1 MDALPEWWP
10 DWLPDWVR
18 LPPWAIDAWTYFM
31 TIWDQGVFDL
41 TYGQIFTVIGVL
53 LLSLIVR
60 GLFARTVV
68 RSITRAAAGT
78 QTHLDDALVKSI
90 SEPLKLVPIIVGVYI
105 AMNLIELAEEARIAA
120 DHILQSL
127 VAISIF
133 WTLSRAAGAFSFILG
148 SYEKSLGWMIK
159 TLQVLFL
166 AMGLAAILEIWGI
179 PILPVL
185 GGLGVFGVAL
195 AFGAQ
200 DLFKNLISG
209 IFILIE
215 KRFVPGEWIKVE
227 GVVEGTVEHI
237 GFRSTTIRQFDKAP
251 VYVPNAAFADTPVVN
266 FSRMT
271 HRRIKWAVGVEY
283 RTTAEQLAYIRD
295 EIEAYIW
302 TSDAFAKPPEAAVLV
317 YVDSFNASSID
328 FLVYCFT
335 RTTKW
340 EEWLQEKEKLAYR
353 IMEIV
358 RAAGTDFAFPSHTLY
373 VQELDAPEPFTPP
386 ARSDAVAQVR
396 AARLGGPRDAAGARD
411 DDGD

>member
-1 MDALPEWWP
+1 MDTLPEWWP
-10 DWLPDWVR
+10 EWAH

-41 TYGQIFTVIGVL
+41 TYGQIFTVLGVFL
-53 LLSLIVR
+53 VSLIVR
-60 GLFARTVV
+60 GLFARTIV
-68 RSITRAAAGT
+68 RGITRAAAGT

-90 SEPLKLVPIIVGVYI
+90 SEPLKLVPVIIGVYI
-105 AMNLIELAEEARIAA
+105 AMNMIELAEEARTAA
-120 DHILQSL
+120 DAILQSL

-159 TLQVLFL
+159 TFQVLFL

-215 KRFVPGEWIKVE
+215 KRFVPGEWIQVE
-227 GVVEGTVEHI
+227 GVVEGTVEQI

-251 VYVPNAAFADTPVVN
+251 VYVPNGAFADAPVIN
-266 FSRMT
+266 YSRMT
-271 HRRIKWAVGVEY
+271 HRRIKWMIGLEY
-283 RTTAEQLAYIRD
+283 RSTVEQLKYICD
-295 EIEAYIW
+295 EIEAYLW
-302 TSDAFAKPPEAAVLV
+302 TSDAFARPPETPLQVA
-317 YVDSFNASSID
+317 VDSFNESSID
-328 FLVYCFT
+328 ISLTCFT
-335 RTTKW
+335 RTTRYDDW
-340 EEWLQEKEKLAYR
+340 MGEKEQLAYR

-358 RAAGTDFAFPSHTLY
+358 KAAGTDFAFPSRTLY
-373 VQELDAPEPFTPP
+373 VHEADRPEPFVPP
-386 ARSDAVAQVR
+386 APSE
-396 AARLGGPRDAAGARD
+396 AARRLRQERLGETVKQVSVSRGD
-411 DDGD
+411 DDGE